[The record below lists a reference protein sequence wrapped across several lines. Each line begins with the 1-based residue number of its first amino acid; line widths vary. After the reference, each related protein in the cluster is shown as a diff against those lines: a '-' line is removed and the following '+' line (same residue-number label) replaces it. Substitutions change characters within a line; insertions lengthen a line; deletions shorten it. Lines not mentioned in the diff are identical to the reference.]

1 VTEDDKVREIGR
13 ILTEWNPLGAR
24 AATVKDLNDYEIE
37 VRDILWAMDLHGD
50 TVKKAVAMILEQA
63 FNIEL
68 DDFELERYSKRIA
81 ALLDD

>member
-1 VTEDDKVREIGR
+1 
-13 ILTEWNPLGAR
+13 
-24 AATVKDLNDYEIE
+24 
-37 VRDILWAMDLHGD
+37 
-50 TVKKAVAMILEQA
+50 MILEQA